1 MAREINRRHIIAVV
15 REIAGLQGPYRVVH
29 AGAMQ
34 KHHHRLP
41 RDPGSAAG
49 GGENRFAV
57 NRHLHRLCSPGGG
70 FEGLGQIAR
79 QIVDIFQTHRQA
91 HQILGQTDALH
102 GRRVHLLMGRAGR
115 VNDQ

>member
-41 RDPGSAAG
+41 RDPGAAAG

-70 FEGLGQIAR
+70 FESLGQIAR
-79 QIVDIFQTHRQA
+79 QIVDIFSKP
-91 HQILGQTDALH
+91 TD
-102 GRRVHLLMGRAGR
+102 RRTKSSVRPTLCMVAASIC
-115 VNDQ
+115 